1 TRLAG
6 SGHDVRR
13 AHEGAHEE
21 VRQGGHRRPPLRLLR
36 LHHRPLRRHR
46 QQRRRRRHLP
56 QDRHLPQRRRRRRRG
71 RRDPHPFRR
80 RPRGGA
86 AAQPDAGARGVQRRR
101 ARPRPHVQQ
110 GAASRQGPRHPRAH
124 AARRQVPRALEARQD
139 LSSCSLFWEN
149 DAYSPS
155 RTACSECNAVNYSML
170 QFGAV

>member
-1 TRLAG
+1 MTFAARMKELMRKYGKVAIG
-6 SGHDVRR
+6 VHLSVSCASITGLYVAIDNNVDVDAIFRRIGISPSGGV
-13 AHEGAHEE
+13 A
-21 VRQGGHRRPPLRLLR
+21 
-36 LHHRPLRRHR
+36 
-46 QQRRRRRHLP
+46 
-56 QDRHLPQRRRRRRRG
+56 RRRG